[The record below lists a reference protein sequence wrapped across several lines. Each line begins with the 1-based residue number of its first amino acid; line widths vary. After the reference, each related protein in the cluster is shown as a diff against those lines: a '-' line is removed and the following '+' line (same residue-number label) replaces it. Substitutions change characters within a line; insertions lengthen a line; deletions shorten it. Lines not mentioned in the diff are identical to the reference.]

1 VIWLN
6 APVLFALAALAAPV
20 LIHILVQRRAEQLP
34 FPTLRFLQPARLA
47 AIRRHVLEDAA
58 LLAVRA
64 AILALAVAALA
75 GPLLLT
81 AVRRQAWERRVARAV
96 VTETMAADG
105 QPSADDGVFRSQRFT
120 GPSLRDSVRRA
131 TAWLEQTPPAR
142 RELIIASPLA
152 IGSLDAA
159 DVALIPASIGIRFE
173 RQRAL
178 PQTRT
183 VPAGRLIGVEPFVLA
198 REVTFA
204 GASTIV
210 RDVPTSEAATWPIE
224 VTHAPDAKAAV
235 DAAKSVVLGQR
246 VRASTP
252 DRRVRL
258 VIGATAVRGP
268 AVENATPVT
277 QPWMADAAARIVRD
291 AELQTAASRVA
302 NGLAD
307 DWFSKAPWQTLASAA
322 DGHPLLVAADRLVVS
337 AAAATDIVTP
347 LLMRAIAN
355 GVVPAADL
363 QSAEV
368 LPIAD
373 RQLQE
378 WSRPASIPVAPN
390 AKALKRS
397 DSDDDRRW
405 FWIAALGLI
414 ALETWMRGARMSV
427 SDQQHQPE
435 DKRVA

>member
-20 LIHILVQRRAEQLP
+20 LIHILVQRRAEPLP
-34 FPTLRFLQPARLA
+34 FPTLRFLQPTRLA

-96 VTETMAADG
+96 VTTTADS
-105 QPSADDGVFRSQRFT
+105 QPNADDRVFRSQRFT
-120 GPSLRDSVRRA
+120 GPNLRDTLRRA
-131 TAWLEQTPPAR
+131 TAWLEKTPPAR
-142 RELIIASPLA
+142 RELVVVSPLA

-173 RQRAL
+173 RQGAL

-183 VPAGRLIGVEPFVLA
+183 VPFGRLIGVEAGLVA

-204 GASTIV
+204 GALTTV
-210 RDVPTSEAATWPIE
+210 RDAPTSDAATWPIE
-224 VTHAPDAKAAV
+224 VIHAPDAKAAV
-235 DAAKSVVLGQR
+235 DAAKSAVLGQR
-246 VRASTP
+246 VRASGP

-258 VIGATAVRGP
+258 IVGADSARGS
-268 AVENATPVT
+268 AVENATAVA

-291 AELQTAASRVA
+291 PELQTAASRVE

-307 DWFSKAPWQTLASAA
+307 DRFSKAPWQTLASAA
-322 DGHPLLVAADRLVVS
+322 DGRPLLVAADRLVVS
-337 AAAATDIVTP
+337 AAGAADIVTP

-355 GVVPAADL
+355 GVAPAPDL
-363 QSAEV
+363 QSVDV

-373 RQLQE
+373 RQLRE
-378 WSRPASIPVAPN
+378 WSRPASVPPAPN
-390 AKALKRS
+390 AEALRRS

-405 FWIAALGLI
+405 FWIAALTLI
-414 ALETWMRGARMSV
+414 AVETWMRRARAAV
-427 SDQQHQPE
+427 TNEQPRAE

>member
-34 FPTLRFLQPARLA
+34 FPTLRFLRPTRLA
-47 AIRRHVLEDAA
+47 AIRRHVLVDAA

-81 AVRRQAWERRVARAV
+81 AVRRQTWERRVARAV
-96 VTETMAADG
+96 VTETAADG
-105 QPSADDGVFRSQRFT
+105 QPGADDRAFRLQRFT
-120 GPSLRDSVRRA
+120 GPSLRDAVRRA

-142 RELIIASPLA
+142 RELVIASPLA

-173 RQRAL
+173 RQGAL

-183 VPAGRLIGVEPFVLA
+183 VPAGRLIGVEPGVLA

-204 GASTIV
+204 GALTTV
-210 RDVPTSEAATWPIE
+210 RDMPTSEAATWPIE

-246 VRASTP
+246 VRASPP

-258 VIGATAVRGP
+258 VIGADAARGP
-268 AVENATPVT
+268 AVENATPVAE
-277 QPWMADAAARIVRD
+277 PWMADAAARIVRD
-291 AELQTAASRVA
+291 SELQTAASHIE

-307 DWFSKAPWQTLASAA
+307 DRFSNAPWQTLASAA
-322 DGHPLLVAADRLVVS
+322 DGRPLLVAADRLVVS

-355 GVVPAADL
+355 GVAPAADL

-378 WSRPASIPVAPN
+378 WSRPASIPAAPN
-390 AKALKRS
+390 AEVLRRS

-414 ALETWMRGARMSV
+414 ALETWMRRARMSV
-427 SDQQHQPE
+427 SDQQHQAE